1 MGTCQCKPE
10 KDVIGVNDVMMRS
23 SIETPGWRDEDSDD
37 EVVCTPM
44 KNQHLL
50 KSNAIVVLCTVFVP
64 KRRRRD

>member
-37 EVVCTPM
+37 EVVLHT
-44 KNQHLL
+44 HEE
-50 KSNAIVVLCTVFVP
+50 AAFVEI
-64 KRRRRD
+64 